1 MRRKCKT
8 NNTDDDS
15 KNIIIEMQ
23 TQISD
28 RQMPTSSI
36 EEQSSR
42 YQVSLPYSTDI
53 GNFINETA
61 DDFTKS
67 LIVKRSNIP
76 ASNSHFNSHKKR
88 EN

>member
-1 MRRKCKT
+1 
-8 NNTDDDS
+8 
-15 KNIIIEMQ
+15 
-23 TQISD
+23 
-28 RQMPTSSI
+28 MPTSSI

-42 YQVSLPYSTDI
+42 YQVSLPDSTDI

-88 EN
+88 ENWKTVRACQSFREILVVRILKG